1 VIEFGQP
8 LSATPSAPDTAS
20 DPDADPAADTRVAV
34 APASGILIPSGT
46 VLSLRYPGE
55 TPLELRSGTPRQEVL
70 LLEQEVRDRSGNVIA
85 PAGSQILGQ
94 FETDRNGSRFVATA
108 MTLQGR
114 NVQLKGE
121 SERLEGDR
129 DVSDDALIRNSAIGA
144 AALSILDGFSGIGL
158 IGGIAAGA
166 ATTFLTAPQPAVI
179 QPNQIV
185 EVRLTENVLAEF

>member
-1 VIEFGQP
+1 
-8 LSATPSAPDTAS
+8 
-20 DPDADPAADTRVAV
+20 
-34 APASGILIPSGT
+34 
-46 VLSLRYPGE
+46 
-55 TPLELRSGTPRQEVL
+55 
-70 LLEQEVRDRSGNVIA
+70 
-85 PAGSQILGQ
+85 
-94 FETDRNGSRFVATA
+94 

-166 ATTFLTAPQPAVI
+166 ATTYLTAPQPAVI